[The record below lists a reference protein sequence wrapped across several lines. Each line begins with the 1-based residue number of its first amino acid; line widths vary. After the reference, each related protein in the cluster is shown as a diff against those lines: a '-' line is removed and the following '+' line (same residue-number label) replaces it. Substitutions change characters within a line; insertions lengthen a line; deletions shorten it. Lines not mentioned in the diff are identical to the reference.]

1 MKRGCMGKIGVS
13 LDPEGQLG
21 VCRRNVRQRVS
32 MGAEL
37 TDGDSR
43 PWVLLSL
50 H

>member
-1 MKRGCMGKIGVS
+1 MERGWMGKIRLS
-13 LDPEGQLG
+13 LDPEGHLG
-21 VCRRNVRQRVS
+21 VYRRNVRHRTS
-32 MGAEL
+32 RGAEL